1 VQGSPGGGEGEWGR
15 LLEDWEKGR
24 RGPEIPLLP
33 IGKRSENHQRQSAP
47 SPQGRRPGEYP
58 LGSRREGPGGV
69 CARGGPRLAP
79 AGSRALLVRSRPW
92 SGRGG
97 KWGGAD
103 THHPKALAREQGPR
117 GHRGVKPS
125 PLPGI
130 EGKWC
135 PSVQGGS
142 CSRDWALGGRSMR

>member
-1 VQGSPGGGEGEWGR
+1 M
-15 LLEDWEKGR
+15 
-24 RGPEIPLLP
+24 
-33 IGKRSENHQRQSAP
+33 SENYQKVTKITTTQTTPPPHHANRITTEDNFRTV
-47 SPQGRRPGEYP
+47 SPRAATGRNPT
-58 LGSRREGPGGV
+58 GSRREGPGGG
-69 CARGGPRLAP
+69 CARGGPRLIP
-79 AGSRALLVRSRPW
+79 KGWSRPW

-103 THHPKALAREQGPR
+103 PHHPRALTPGAGTEGPSR
-117 GHRGVKPS
+117 GKTLS
-125 PLPGI
+125 PPRH

>member
-1 VQGSPGGGEGEWGR
+1 VQGSPGGGEGERGR

-58 LGSRREGPGGV
+58 LGSRREGPGGK

-103 THHPKALAREQGPR
+103 PHHPKALTPGAGTEGPSR
-117 GHRGVKPS
+117 GKTLS
-125 PLPGI
+125 PPRH
-130 EGKWC
+130 EGKWS

-142 CSRDWALGGRSMR
+142 CSRDWALGGRSIR